1 MKPAIADFIIHVN
14 ESLSEPDMLRVA
26 DTVCAD
32 ACVTSA
38 CVSHDDPHLIMV
50 NYDAHCARASDI
62 VRKVNDLGIHAQA
75 VGM

>member
-38 CVSHDDPHLIMV
+38 CVSHDDPHSIV
-50 NYDAHCARASDI
+50 NKTFLSFIFNGLFSC
-62 VRKVNDLGIHAQA
+62 
-75 VGM
+75 